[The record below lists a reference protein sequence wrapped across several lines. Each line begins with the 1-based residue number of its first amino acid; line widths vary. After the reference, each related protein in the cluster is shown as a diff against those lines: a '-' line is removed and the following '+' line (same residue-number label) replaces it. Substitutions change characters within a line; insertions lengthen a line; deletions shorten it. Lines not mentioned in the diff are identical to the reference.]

1 MLTKK
6 GLKTLKKIRSWVKKQ
21 KKGHIFK
28 MVQPY
33 HCVLGQYTEAK
44 KLSFGIS
51 IQFPNDDDRAII
63 RDLFA
68 YDSLSWNAHNPPPL
82 YKRKVTREKWLKEC
96 KKLIKSFNK
105 EPVEA

>member
-28 MVQPY
+28 MMKPY
-33 HCVLGQYTEAK
+33 HCVLGQYTEANE
-44 KLSFGIS
+44 LSFGIS
-51 IQFPNDDDRAII
+51 PQFPNDGDRTTV

-68 YDSLSWNAHNPPPL
+68 YDGLAWSTRNPPPL
-82 YKRKVTREKWLKEC
+82 YKRKVTREKWLVEC
-96 KKLIKSFNK
+96 NKLIESCKNS
-105 EPVEA
+105 AA

>member
-21 KKGHIFK
+21 EKGHTFK
-28 MVQPY
+28 MMKPY
-33 HCVLGQYTEAK
+33 HCVLGQYTEAN

-51 IQFPNDDDRAII
+51 PQFPNDDDRATI

-68 YDSLSWNAHNPPPL
+68 YDGLAWSTRNPPPL
-82 YKRKVTREKWLKEC
+82 YKRKVTREKWLVEC
-96 KKLIKSFNK
+96 NKLIESCKNS
-105 EPVEA
+105 AA

>member
-21 KKGHIFK
+21 EKGHTFK
-28 MVQPY
+28 MMKPY
-33 HCVLGQYTEAK
+33 HCVLGQYTEANE
-44 KLSFGIS
+44 LSFGIS

-68 YDSLSWNAHNPPPL
+68 YDGLAWSTRNPPPL
-82 YKRKVTREKWLKEC
+82 YKRKVTREKWLVEC
-96 KKLIKSFNK
+96 NKLIESCKNS
-105 EPVEA
+105 AA